1 MMVRADRKVSSD
13 RPPPVYASV
22 KNRMR
27 RGFKFAVVVAPEKY
41 LHRAE
46 RERRRAHARA

>member
-1 MMVRADRKVSSD
+1 MMVRMDRKVSGD

-27 RGFKFAVVVAPEKY
+27 RGFRMVVVKAPEKY
-41 LHRAE
+41 LNRGERA
-46 RERRRAHARA
+46 RRRG